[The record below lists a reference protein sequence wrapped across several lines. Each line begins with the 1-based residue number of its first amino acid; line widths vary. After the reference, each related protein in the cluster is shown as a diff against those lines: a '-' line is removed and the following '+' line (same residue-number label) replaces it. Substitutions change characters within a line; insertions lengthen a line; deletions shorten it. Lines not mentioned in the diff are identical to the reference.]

1 MIDKATVIIPCYN
14 VEIYILE
21 CLNSVA
27 IQGDIVHHTYV
38 VDNNSTDA
46 TVKKICEWQNAN
58 PNFPLTLLS
67 ETKPGAPAARNLPLN
82 RVETR
87 WIQFLDADDLLLPE
101 KIEDQIRHFP
111 KADVICAASK
121 HSAID
126 GTIRILSPH
135 LDIRLGLIKGE
146 TGNTCANLFSTSSV
160 RDIQGWDESL
170 KSSQEYDLMFRIW
183 QNGGRFEVDST
194 PRAIIQ
200 ARENGQI
207 SQSDPKERW
216 RRLIGLR
223 MRMLES
229 MLHSGISQEDK
240 QDLLQAVFDYIRIL
254 FPLNRREA
262 ESLYESL
269 ESMGF
274 KPRQSAT
281 CSLKYIILTKLIGVV
296 RAERLLQRIS
306 RVFN

>member
-1 MIDKATVIIPCYN
+1 
-14 VEIYILE
+14 
-21 CLNSVA
+21 
-27 IQGDIVHHTYV
+27 
-38 VDNNSTDA
+38 
-46 TVKKICEWQNAN
+46 
-58 PNFPLTLLS
+58 
-67 ETKPGAPAARNLPLN
+67 
-82 RVETR
+82 
-87 WIQFLDADDLLLPE
+87 
-101 KIEDQIRHFP
+101 
-111 KADVICAASK
+111 
-121 HSAID
+121 
-126 GTIRILSPH
+126 
-135 LDIRLGLIKGE
+135 
-146 TGNTCANLFSTSSV
+146 
-160 RDIQGWDESL
+160 
-170 KSSQEYDLMFRIW
+170 MFRIW

-296 RAERLLQRIS
+296 EQKGYYNAYPGNQLKQTP
-306 RVFN
+306 